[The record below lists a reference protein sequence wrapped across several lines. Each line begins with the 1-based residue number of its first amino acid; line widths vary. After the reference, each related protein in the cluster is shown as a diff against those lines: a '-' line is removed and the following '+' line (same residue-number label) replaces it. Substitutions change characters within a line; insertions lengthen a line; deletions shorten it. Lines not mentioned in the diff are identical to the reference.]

1 MTNDEC
7 RMMNDLP
14 QLREAAVTAREGRDE
29 CLRLLTPAVTASRD
43 TEIIERFAALCGYV
57 RELDLL
63 RKQEMALIECGRVSA
78 ECGMSE
84 PLAAC
89 ERMGVVS

>member
-63 RKQEMALIECGRVSA
+63 RKQELSLIECGRAA
-78 ECGMSE
+78 EDELNEQAGS
-84 PLAAC
+84 LSHVNGGGA
-89 ERMGVVS
+89 